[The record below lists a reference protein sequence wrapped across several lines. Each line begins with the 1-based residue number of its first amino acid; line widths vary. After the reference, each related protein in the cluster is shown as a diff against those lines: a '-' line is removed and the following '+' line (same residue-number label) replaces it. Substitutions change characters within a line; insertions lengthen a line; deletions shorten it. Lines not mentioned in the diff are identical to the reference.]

1 MRKANR
7 AITDLDEIKTLI
19 DSCDTIRLGFVDG
32 DEAYIVPLS
41 FGFEAENGEFTF
53 YVHGAKAGRRHT
65 LAKKSGRVCVEA
77 DVCSGFVELEQ
88 GSQTAD
94 YKSFIGYGEIS
105 TVTGEEAVKALTL
118 LCRHCGFDEMAAPRR
133 SSTQRALKKSSSANF
148 PQSSDLNNQS
158 L

>member
-118 LCRHCGFDEMAAPRR
+118 LCRHCGFDEMGCPEAVVN
-133 SSTQRALKKSSSANF
+133 STSVEKSSSANF

>member
-7 AITDLDEIKTLI
+7 AITDFDEIKALI

-32 DEAYIVPLS
+32 NEAYIVPLS

-118 LCRHCGFDEMAAPRR
+118 LCRHCGFDEMGCPEAVVSATRVEKIVVR
-133 SSTQRALKKSSSANF
+133 EFSAKQRFK
-148 PQSSDLNNQS
+148 
-158 L
+158 

>member
-7 AITDLDEIKTLI
+7 AITDFDEIKALI

-32 DEAYIVPLS
+32 NEAYIVPL
-41 FGFEAENGEFTF
+41 
-53 YVHGAKAGRRHT
+53 HGAKVGRRHT
-65 LAKKSGRVCVEA
+65 LAAKSSRVCVEA

-118 LCRHCGFDEMAAPRR
+118 LCRHCGFDEMGCPEAVVSAT
-133 SSTQRALKKSSSANF
+133 SVEKIVVLEFSAKQRFK
-148 PQSSDLNNQS
+148 
-158 L
+158 

>member
-65 LAKKSGRVCVEA
+65 LAKKKRPRLRRGRCV
-77 DVCSGFVELEQ
+77 LR
-88 GSQTAD
+88 
-94 YKSFIGYGEIS
+94 
-105 TVTGEEAVKALTL
+105 
-118 LCRHCGFDEMAAPRR
+118 LCRA
-133 SSTQRALKKSSSANF
+133 
-148 PQSSDLNNQS
+148 
-158 L
+158 

>member
-7 AITDLDEIKTLI
+7 AITDLDEIKALI

-53 YVHGAKAGRRHT
+53 YVH
-65 LAKKSGRVCVEA
+65 
-77 DVCSGFVELEQ
+77 GFVELEQ

-118 LCRHCGFDEMAAPRR
+118 LCRHCGFDEMGCSEAVVNATGVEKIVVREF
-133 SSTQRALKKSSSANF
+133 SAKQRFK
-148 PQSSDLNNQS
+148 
-158 L
+158 

>member
-1 MRKANR
+1 MMRKANR
-7 AITDLDEIKTLI
+7 AITDLDEIKPLI

-65 LAKKSGRVCVEA
+65 LAERSGRVCVEA

-94 YKSFIGYGEIS
+94 YKRFIGYGEIS

-118 LCRHCGFDEMAAPRR
+118 LCRHWVF
-133 SSTQRALKKSSSANF
+133 
-148 PQSSDLNNQS
+148 
-158 L
+158 

>member
-1 MRKANR
+1 MTA
-7 AITDLDEIKTLI
+7 AIP
-19 DSCDTIRLGFVDG
+19 IRLGFVDG

-105 TVTGEEAVKALTL
+105 H
-118 LCRHCGFDEMAAPRR
+118 RDRR
-133 SSTQRALKKSSSANF
+133 GSRKGADAFVPPLR
-148 PQSSDLNNQS
+148 L
-158 L
+158 

>member
-7 AITDLDEIKTLI
+7 AITDFDEIKALI

-65 LAKKSGRVCVEA
+65 LAKKAAAFASRPMCA
-77 DVCSGFVELEQ
+77 QALSSLSRARRQ
-88 GSQTAD
+88 PT
-94 YKSFIGYGEIS
+94 I
-105 TVTGEEAVKALTL
+105 KA
-118 LCRHCGFDEMAAPRR
+118 
-133 SSTQRALKKSSSANF
+133 S
-148 PQSSDLNNQS
+148 
-158 L
+158 

>member
-118 LCRHCGFDEMAAPRR
+118 LCRHCGFDEMGCPEAVVNSTSVEKIVVRAFSGKAAI
-133 SSTQRALKKSSSANF
+133 
-148 PQSSDLNNQS
+148 
-158 L
+158 

>member
-7 AITDLDEIKTLI
+7 AITDFDEIKALI

-65 LAKKSGRVCVEA
+65 LAKK
-77 DVCSGFVELEQ
+77 
-88 GSQTAD
+88 
-94 YKSFIGYGEIS
+94 
-105 TVTGEEAVKALTL
+105 
-118 LCRHCGFDEMAAPRR
+118 AAAFASRPMCA
-133 SSTQRALKKSSSANF
+133 RALSSLSRARRQ
-148 PQSSDLNNQS
+148 PTIKAS
-158 L
+158 

>member
-1 MRKANR
+1 M
-7 AITDLDEIKTLI
+7 
-19 DSCDTIRLGFVDG
+19 
-32 DEAYIVPLS
+32 PLS

-53 YVHGAKAGRRHT
+53 YVHGAKVGRRHT
-65 LAKKSGRVCVEA
+65 LAAKSSRVCVEA

-118 LCRHCGFDEMAAPRR
+118 LCRHCGFDEMGCPEAVVSATSVEKIVVREF
-133 SSTQRALKKSSSANF
+133 SAKQRFK
-148 PQSSDLNNQS
+148 
-158 L
+158 

>member
-53 YVHGAKAGRRHT
+53 YVHGAKAGRRHI

-118 LCRHCGFDEMAAPRR
+118 LCRHCGFDEMGCPEAVVN
-133 SSTQRALKKSSSANF
+133 STSVEKIVVREFSAKQRFK
-148 PQSSDLNNQS
+148 
-158 L
+158 

>member
-7 AITDLDEIKTLI
+7 AITDFDEIKALI

-32 DEAYIVPLS
+32 NEAYIVPLS

-53 YVHGAKAGRRHT
+53 YVHGAKVGRRHT
-65 LAKKSGRVCVEA
+65 LAAKSSRVCVEA

-94 YKSFIGYGEIS
+94 YKSFIGYGE
-105 TVTGEEAVKALTL
+105 
-118 LCRHCGFDEMAAPRR
+118 R
-133 SSTQRALKKSSSANF
+133 
-148 PQSSDLNNQS
+148 
-158 L
+158 

>member
-7 AITDLDEIKTLI
+7 AITDFDEIKALI

-105 TVTGEEAVKALTL
+105 TVTGEV
-118 LCRHCGFDEMAAPRR
+118 
-133 SSTQRALKKSSSANF
+133 N
-148 PQSSDLNNQS
+148 
-158 L
+158 

>member
-7 AITDLDEIKTLI
+7 AITDLDEIKALI

-65 LAKKSGRVCVEA
+65 LAKKSGRVASRPMCA
-77 DVCSGFVELEQ
+77 
-88 GSQTAD
+88 
-94 YKSFIGYGEIS
+94 
-105 TVTGEEAVKALTL
+105 
-118 LCRHCGFDEMAAPRR
+118 
-133 SSTQRALKKSSSANF
+133 RALSSLSRARRR
-148 PQSSDLNNQS
+148 QTTKAS
-158 L
+158 

>member
-65 LAKKSGRVCVEA
+65 LAKKAAAFASRPMCA
-77 DVCSGFVELEQ
+77 QALSSLSRARRQ
-88 GSQTAD
+88 PT
-94 YKSFIGYGEIS
+94 I
-105 TVTGEEAVKALTL
+105 KA
-118 LCRHCGFDEMAAPRR
+118 
-133 SSTQRALKKSSSANF
+133 S
-148 PQSSDLNNQS
+148 
-158 L
+158 

>member
-53 YVHGAKAGRRHT
+53 YVHGANARQAAHSCEKKRPRLRRGR
-65 LAKKSGRVCVEA
+65 CV
-77 DVCSGFVELEQ
+77 LR
-88 GSQTAD
+88 
-94 YKSFIGYGEIS
+94 
-105 TVTGEEAVKALTL
+105 
-118 LCRHCGFDEMAAPRR
+118 LCRA
-133 SSTQRALKKSSSANF
+133 
-148 PQSSDLNNQS
+148 
-158 L
+158 

>member
-7 AITDLDEIKTLI
+7 AITDLDEIKALI
-19 DSCDTIRLGFVDG
+19 DSCDTIRIGFVDG

-53 YVHGAKAGRRHT
+53 YVHGAKVGRRHT

-118 LCRHCGFDEMAAPRR
+118 LCRHCGFDEMGCPEAVVN
-133 SSTQRALKKSSSANF
+133 STSVEKIVVREFSAKQRFK
-148 PQSSDLNNQS
+148 
-158 L
+158 